1 MVNFLNVVSDSVNTN
16 NTLGTAGG
24 IDKEAL
30 LALGIGFVIG
40 FISALFIRYFI
51 KKIKEF
57 NKENKKDI
65 DKRE

>member
-1 MVNFLNVVSDSVNTN
+1 MFKST
-16 NTLGTAGG
+16 GTMATTGG
-24 IDKEAL
+24 IDKEVL
-30 LALGIGFVIG
+30 LALGIGFIIG

-57 NKENKKDI
+57 NKENKKNI